1 MRIPVSGSAAENTE
15 GGLHRGLGL
24 GVGKRFP
31 SLEFAVSLSEGG
43 FRAWWCLGLVGV
55 CGSGAYGLWTL
66 NALAWRTTDDGHG
79 HDRYDGDDADD
90 GCSYSNNCRHVDQ
103 SAHFLPL

>member
-1 MRIPVSGSAAENTE
+1 MRVPVSGSAAENPE

-43 FRAWWCLGLVGV
+43 FRAWWCLGLW
-55 CGSGAYGLWTL
+55 GLWFGGL
-66 NALAWRTTDDGHG
+66 WAMDSEYFGLAND
-79 HDRYDGDDADD
+79 
-90 GCSYSNNCRHVDQ
+90 
-103 SAHFLPL
+103 

>member
-1 MRIPVSGSAAENTE
+1 MGWAWVLERDFQAWNLPFLFPRAALEL
-15 GGLHRGLGL
+15 GG
-24 GVGKRFP
+24 
-31 SLEFAVSLSEGG
+31 
-43 FRAWWCLGLVGV
+43 AWACGV

-66 NALAWRTTDDGHG
+66 NTLAWRTTDDGHG
-79 HDRYDGDDADD
+79 HDRYGDDADD